1 MGMILVDTEITD
13 GLAVEYISE
22 VLAGWAE
29 FNEITTLKTFVVSTL
44 NMVGRY

>member
-1 MGMILVDTEITD
+1 MGMMLVDTEIID

-29 FNEITTLKTFVVSTL
+29 LNEI
-44 NMVGRY
+44 RYLL